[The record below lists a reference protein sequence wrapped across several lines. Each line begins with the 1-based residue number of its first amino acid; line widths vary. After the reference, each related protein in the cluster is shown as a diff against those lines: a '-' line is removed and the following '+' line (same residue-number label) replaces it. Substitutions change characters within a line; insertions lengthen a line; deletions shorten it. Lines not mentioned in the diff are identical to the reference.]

1 MKFLSLMV
9 NITLLFRRIFMQI
22 TKDIIINNFKEA
34 EQISFKGDRVD
45 TLNNKA
51 VGRSYFIYQSIEQ
64 IIDDVQQYQYFRD
77 ELKFK
82 LEYHSELLFKHN
94 DKYYVLV

>member
-1 MKFLSLMV
+1 MV
-9 NITLLFRRIFMQI
+9 NTTLQYKELIMKI
-22 TKDIIINNFKEA
+22 TKDVIINNFQEA

-45 TLNNKA
+45 TLNNQA
-51 VGRSYFIYQSIEQ
+51 VGRSYFIYHSIEQ
-64 IIDDVQQYQYFRD
+64 IIDDVQQYKYFRD

-82 LEYHSELLFKHN
+82 LEYHPELLFKYN

>member
-1 MKFLSLMV
+1 
-9 NITLLFRRIFMQI
+9 MQI
-22 TKDIIINNFKEA
+22 TKDVIINNFKES

-51 VGRSYFIYQSIEQ
+51 VGRSYFIYHSIEQ

-82 LEYHSELLFKHN
+82 LEYHPELLFKHN